1 MTHRSLSY
9 QIALKQIMRLLFC
22 FLLFRLPR
30 STYCPR
36 HPAEMAAA
44 AGTAAAGVVV
54 AVAAAVAVV
63 VVVETFV

>member
-1 MTHRSLSY
+1 
-9 QIALKQIMRLLFC
+9 MRLLFC